1 MGDGRPEFACNHRA
15 TELSTLCLACARETR
30 GDRDFWRMETV
41 KLQSEVD
48 KLKLQ
53 LAEEKKLSQGYYDE
67 AAKGWLKFRDAERLN
82 DELKKTICAGIC
94 GVDFP
99 GFAVG
104 EHMLRCPFRTTCQ
117 RPHTPTSSPALYAD
131 GIRSIQCGNCEIQ
144 VPLLPPATEKRKC
157 ECVWL
162 DGGVVGEYR
171 DPAKKCPVHDKRDHA
186 MSCQCGD
193 VTHCEV
199 CGRRAQGLR

>member
-82 DELKKTICAGIC
+82 GELRDALET
-94 GVDFP
+94 VDNILDDHGYP
-99 GFAVG
+99 KG
-104 EHMLRCPFRTTCQ
+104 
-117 RPHTPTSSPALYAD
+117 SSVRNVIEDTLKET
-131 GIRSIQCGNCEIQ
+131 Q
-144 VPLLPPATEKRKC
+144 TEKRKC